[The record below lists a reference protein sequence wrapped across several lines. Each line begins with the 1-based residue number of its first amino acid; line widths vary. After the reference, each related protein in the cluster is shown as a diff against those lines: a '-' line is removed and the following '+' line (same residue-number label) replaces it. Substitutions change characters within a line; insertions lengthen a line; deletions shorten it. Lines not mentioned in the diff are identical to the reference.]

1 MIKNRK
7 TLILFKCIQNICQ
20 DIVGHKTNLDEFLRI
35 KTMQSM
41 TSNYSRMA
49 SEINNK
55 ETVGNPKR
63 SEFSNLLTNSLGV
76 KGGLSREV
84 KNVSLSNR
92 ANTEGCTKAC
102 LRDMRLLAP
111 SASIRKEARSESNDL
126 SIHFVQLK
134 KKKKKK

>member
-20 DIVGHKTNLDEFLRI
+20 DIVGHKTNLDEFQRI

-49 SEINNK
+49 LEINTR

-63 SEFSNLLTNSLGV
+63 SGFSNGLTNSPGV
-76 KGGLSREV
+76 KGGCTREA
-84 KNVSLSNR
+84 KNVSLRISGNLTEQTPKAALKR
-92 ANTEGCTKAC
+92 ASG
-102 LRDMRLLAP
+102 
-111 SASIRKEARSESNDL
+111 I
-126 SIHFVQLK
+126 
-134 KKKKKK
+134 